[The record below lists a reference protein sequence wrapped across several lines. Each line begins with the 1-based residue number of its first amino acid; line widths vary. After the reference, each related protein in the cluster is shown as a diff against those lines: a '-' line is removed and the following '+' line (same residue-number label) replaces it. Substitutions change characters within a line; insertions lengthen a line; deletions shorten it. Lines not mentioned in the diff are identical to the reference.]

1 VNLRV
6 AGAFLGRSLIWPLQL
21 PGWRPRTQ
29 ESLACQRQG
38 GQRRT
43 NISFARSGSGALVS
57 AGFSTLAS
65 LVCPARNLFF
75 SPAFLPLIDPGSTVP
90 PSRRDP
96 PVGSS
101 PWGCVL
107 GGRPHGSVGR
117 RKMGKMD
124 ESPSSRSGQRVS
136 AGEEPEGV
144 GAELGR
150 VEEETEEEDQRDGE
164 QHQCNSPKCFDPLLK
179 AL

>member
-6 AGAFLGRSLIWPLQL
+6 AGAFLGRSSIWPLRL

-75 SPAFLPLIDPGSTVP
+75 FPALLPLIDPGSTVP
-90 PSRRDP
+90 PGAEGSACRVIALGLCSRRAAAWICRP
-96 PVGSS
+96 PQDGQD
-101 PWGCVL
+101 
-107 GGRPHGSVGR
+107 GRVAIVEVRPTGFSGR
-117 RKMGKMD
+117 R
-124 ESPSSRSGQRVS
+124 
-136 AGEEPEGV
+136 AGRRRGGAWPRRRGNRGGGSTRWRTAPVQQPEM
-144 GAELGR
+144 L
-150 VEEETEEEDQRDGE
+150 
-164 QHQCNSPKCFDPLLK
+164 
-179 AL
+179 

>member
-1 VNLRV
+1 MNLRV

-101 PWGCVL
+101 PWGCVQ

-124 ESPSSRSGQRVS
+124 ESPSSMVRPMGLSQALSGRR
-136 AGEEPEGV
+136 AGRRRGGAWPRRRGNRGGGSTRGRTTPVQQPEM
-144 GAELGR
+144 L
-150 VEEETEEEDQRDGE
+150 
-164 QHQCNSPKCFDPLLK
+164 
-179 AL
+179 

>member
-90 PSRRDP
+90 PGAEGSACRVIALGLCSRRAAAWIRRP
-96 PVGSS
+96 PQDGQD
-101 PWGCVL
+101 
-107 GGRPHGSVGR
+107 GRDGRVAIVEVRPTGFSGR
-117 RKMGKMD
+117 RAGRRRGGAW
-124 ESPSSRSGQRVS
+124 PRRRGNRVGGS
-136 AGEEPEGV
+136 TRGRTRPVQQPEM
-144 GAELGR
+144 L
-150 VEEETEEEDQRDGE
+150 
-164 QHQCNSPKCFDPLLK
+164 
-179 AL
+179 

>member
-1 VNLRV
+1 MQAPVLILYRV
-6 AGAFLGRSLIWPLQL
+6 R
-21 PGWRPRTQ
+21 
-29 ESLACQRQG
+29 
-38 GQRRT
+38 
-43 NISFARSGSGALVS
+43 FARCGCCAGGLERKCRRLAGGRADNGEPTSRPPVPGRGHLFQQGS
-57 AGFSTLAS
+57 
-65 LVCPARNLFF
+65 
-75 SPAFLPLIDPGSTVP
+75 P
-90 PSRRDP
+90 PSPPWCVRPGTSFSFPPYCPSSIQVQPFRLARRDP

-101 PWGCVL
+101 PWGCVQ
-107 GGRPHGSVGR
+107 GGRPHGSVGC

>member
-1 VNLRV
+1 MNLRV
-6 AGAFLGRSLIWPLQL
+6 VGAFLGRSLIWPLQL

-75 SPAFLPLIDPGSTVP
+75 FPAFLPLIDPSSTVLPSAEGSACRVIALGLCSRRAAAWICRLPQDGKDGRVAIVEVRPTGFSGRRAGRRRGGAWPRRRGNRGGGST
-90 PSRRDP
+90 RWRTA
-96 PVGSS
+96 PV
-101 PWGCVL
+101 
-107 GGRPHGSVGR
+107 
-117 RKMGKMD
+117 
-124 ESPSSRSGQRVS
+124 QQ
-136 AGEEPEGV
+136 PEM
-144 GAELGR
+144 L
-150 VEEETEEEDQRDGE
+150 
-164 QHQCNSPKCFDPLLK
+164 
-179 AL
+179 